1 LESIVKFLRITLIP
15 SGEIAISLQDELQ
28 FTQSYL
34 ELEKLRLNN
43 EFEYQ
48 FIDNEHLPDIKV
60 SKFLIHTFVENAV
73 KHGTFPLQGKRS
85 TGIKISCNDIKQ
97 HILITIEDNGVG
109 RNLTKDKNVYSTG
122 KKLSKVQFSQP
133 ILIFIKQKW

>member
-43 EFEYQ
+43 EFEYW

-60 SKFLIHTFVENAV
+60 PKFLIHTFVENAV
-73 KHGTFPLQGKRS
+73 KHGIFPLQGKRS